1 MLIVQIAAAPGYGW
15 GSIACGIRYDLD
27 VLGLLMLAVFVF
39 AWIRRRL
46 MIRREGIR
54 MAEQFRIEA
63 EALAREREIIAEME
77 ADFLRR

>member
-1 MLIVQIAAAPGYGW
+1 
-15 GSIACGIRYDLD
+15 

-54 MAEQFRIEA
+54 MAEQCRIEA